1 MSHLGTLS
9 AELLFKNLLFVLFIS
24 LLGLIYIA
32 NAHFAEKKVRQIQS
46 MQREV
51 KQLRWEYMTLKSEN
65 MYNSK
70 LSEVRK
76 NAENDGLKLRKPRKI
91 VSRKY

>member
-1 MSHLGTLS
+1 MSQLGTLS

-46 MQREV
+46 MQRDV

-76 NAENDGLKLRKPRKI
+76 SAESDGLKLRKPRKI

>member
-1 MSHLGTLS
+1 MSHLGALS

-46 MQREV
+46 MQRDV

-91 VSRKY
+91 ESRKY